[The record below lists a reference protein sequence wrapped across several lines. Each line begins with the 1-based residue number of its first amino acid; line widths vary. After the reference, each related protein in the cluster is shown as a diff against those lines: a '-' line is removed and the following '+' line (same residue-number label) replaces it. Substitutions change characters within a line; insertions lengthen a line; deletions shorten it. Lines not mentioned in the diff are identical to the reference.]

1 MQKQEKEEKKETK
14 ENVFFYVRSISF
26 LYFLIKNHWAKLNR
40 RSIIINIVYIFI
52 ILLWE
57 KNFKSELHN

>member
-26 LYFLIKNHWAKLNR
+26 LYFLIKNH
-40 RSIIINIVYIFI
+40 
-52 ILLWE
+52 
-57 KNFKSELHN
+57 